1 MLLSALVVAFEVGAN
16 MRSDKHHEDIT
27 PPSVHRDIDLQFA
40 ITKRVLYRVVLI
52 GLAWVGIIGAV
63 AYAAWRA
70 SKGW

>member
-1 MLLSALVVAFEVGAN
+1 MLLSALVEAFEVGAN
-16 MRSDKHHEDIT
+16 MRSDKQHEDIT
-27 PPSVHRDIDLQFA
+27 PPSVQRDIDLQFA

-52 GLAWVGIIGAV
+52 GLAWAGIIGAV